1 MASVAFYIRPHPVES
16 AETQRARLEDWA
28 SAEGHAVAA
37 VWVEPER
44 KRGLDHRRRCTA
56 MLREAPNGAW
66 AVLASTSLLTLARSV
81 PHANE
86 TLALCEAL
94 GIAVV
99 ALDEGINTATDNG
112 ATARAFAMC
121 ARLDRQLHIERAT
134 TGFGKRREAGLPVGR
149 PRVPVTVEARIIS
162 LLKAGVTP
170 ERITRIAGC
179 GKSTVYRVRD
189 ELRASEEAAA

>member
-1 MASVAFYIRPHPVES
+1 MASVAFYIRPHP
-16 AETQRARLEDWA
+16 AEPADVQRSRLDAWA
-28 SAEGHAVAA
+28 TAEGHAVSS
-37 VWVEPER
+37 VWVEAER

-66 AVLASTSLLTLARSV
+66 EVLACTSLLTLARSV

-99 ALDEGINTATDNG
+99 ALDDGINTATDGG
-112 ATARAFAMC
+112 ATARAFSLC
-121 ARLDRQLHIERAT
+121 ARLDRLLHVERAA

-149 PRVPVTVEARIIS
+149 PRVPATMEARIIS

>member
-1 MASVAFYIRPHPVES
+1 MSSVAFYIRPHP
-16 AETQRARLEDWA
+16 AEPADVQRARLNAWA
-28 SAEGHAVAA
+28 TAGGHVVAA

-44 KRGLDHRRRCTA
+44 KRGLDHRRRCTE
-56 MLREAPNGAW
+56 MLREAPTGAW
-66 AVLASTSLLTLARSV
+66 DVLASTSLLTLARSV

-99 ALDEGINTATDNG
+99 ALDEGINTATDGG
-112 ATARAFAMC
+112 ATARAFSLC
-121 ARLDRQLHIERAT
+121 ARLDRQLHQERAA
-134 TGFGKRREAGLPVGR
+134 TGFGKRRDAGLPVGR
-149 PRVPVTVEARIIS
+149 PRVPATIEARIIS
-162 LLKAGVTP
+162 LLRAGVTP